1 MRKIILHLFLSLLL
15 FAISFHGKS
24 ESESATLSDIEK
36 ELFDSGLNF
45 KTLGRWDDA
54 INEFNKVL
62 NANPKSS
69 ESYYQIGIIYDYQ
82 LRYDEAIGFFQ
93 KASETDSKYAFFAGL
108 DYENLGRWDNAIS
121 SFKKVLSSYPDFINA
136 RFHLGLSYKKIKKH
150 VEAVSEFK
158 KILEKD
164 KNHAGSIYNLAIIY
178 KELGLISEAEK
189 EALRFN
195 QITFSEWKP

>member
-1 MRKIILHLFLSLLL
+1 MKIIIFLSLFINLVIINLSFAEEEKIFLNNGL
-15 FAISFHGKS
+15 FFK
-24 ESESATLSDIEK
+24 K
-36 ELFDSGLNF
+36 E
-45 KTLGRWDDA
+45 GRWDEA

-62 NANPKSS
+62 KLNPKSG
-69 ESYYQIGIIYDYQ
+69 ESYHQIGIIYEYQ
-82 LRYDEAIGFFQ
+82 LKYEESIYFFQ

-121 SFKKVLSSYPDFINA
+121 SFKKVLSSSPDFIKA
-136 RFHLGLSYKKIKKH
+136 RFHLGLSYKKIKKY

-178 KELGLISEAEK
+178 KE
-189 EALRFN
+189 
-195 QITFSEWKP
+195 

>member
-1 MRKIILHLFLSLLL
+1 MFL
-15 FAISFHGKS
+15 K
-24 ESESATLSDIEK
+24 K
-36 ELFDSGLNF
+36 E
-45 KTLGRWDDA
+45 GRWNEA

-62 NANPKSS
+62 KLNPKSG
-69 ESYYQIGIIYDYQ
+69 ESYYQIGVICEYQ
-82 LRYDEAIGFFQ
+82 LKYEEAVYYFQ
-93 KASETDSKYAFFAGL
+93 KASDTDSKYAFLTGL
-108 DYENLGRWDNAIS
+108 DYENLGRWNDAIY
-121 SFKKVLSSYPDFINA
+121 SFKKVLSSYPDFIKA
-136 RFHLGLSYKKIKKH
+136 RFHLGLSYKKIKKQ

>member
-108 DYENLGRWDNAIS
+108 DYENLGKWDNAIS
-121 SFKKVLSSYPDFINA
+121 SFKKVLSSYPDFIKA
-136 RFHLGLSYKKIKKH
+136 RFHLGLSYKKNGMIND
-150 VEAVSEFK
+150 AISEFK
-158 KILEKD
+158 NILIYEP
-164 KNHAGSIYNLAIIY
+164 NHGGSVYNLSIIY
-178 KELGLISEAEK
+178 KDLGLPIEAKK

-195 QITFSEWKP
+195 QITFSEWEP

>member
-93 KASETDSKYAFFAGL
+93 KASEIDSKYAFFAGL

-121 SFKKVLSSYPDFINA
+121 SFKKVLSSYPDFIKA
-136 RFHLGLSYKKIKKH
+136 RFHLGLSYKKNGMIND
-150 VEAVSEFK
+150 AISEFK
-158 KILEKD
+158 NILIYEP
-164 KNHAGSIYNLAIIY
+164 NNGGSVYNLSIIY
-178 KELGLISEAEK
+178 KDLGLPIEAKK

-195 QITFSEWKP
+195 QITFSEWEP